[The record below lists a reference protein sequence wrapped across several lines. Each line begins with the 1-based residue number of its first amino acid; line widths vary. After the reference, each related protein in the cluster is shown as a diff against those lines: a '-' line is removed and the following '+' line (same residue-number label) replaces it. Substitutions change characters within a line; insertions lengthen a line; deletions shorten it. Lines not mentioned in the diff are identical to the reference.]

1 MKKTPAKLPLKRK
14 FIAVFI
20 AAILPGFGHMYLGL
34 AQRGIQFIAILLLDI
49 AALFYF
55 TSKGIQINVPLLILL
70 ALMIPVIYFYNV
82 YDVLQSTDWIND
94 HIRALIPKYKRRKSF
109 AGVRGISFGLVLM
122 AEGLLIFMFLVR
134 PYWLRNIVS
143 FWGGYI
149 TAVICIVIGVG
160 LLAFQMVRIYRSIH
174 KSTSSAKSQAVGG
187 ASNDRQN

>member
-1 MKKTPAKLPLKRK
+1 MNNTPAKLPLKRK

-34 AQRGIQFIAILLLDI
+34 AQRGIQFIAVLLLDI

-149 TAVICIVIGVG
+149 TAIVCILIGIG
-160 LLAFQMVRIYRSIH
+160 LLAFQIVRIYRSMYSH
-174 KSTSSAKSQAVGG
+174 KSSAKSQTVGG
-187 ASNDRQN
+187 ASNDRKN

>member
-1 MKKTPAKLPLKRK
+1 MKKSPAKLPLKRK
-14 FIAVFI
+14 FIAVLI

-34 AQRGIQFIAILLLDI
+34 AQRGIQFIAVLLLDI

-122 AEGLLIFMFLVR
+122 AEGLLICMFLVR
-134 PYWLRNIVS
+134 PFWLRNIVS
-143 FWGGYI
+143 FWGSYVI
-149 TAVICIVIGVG
+149 AVICIIIGVG
-160 LLAFQMVRIYRSIH
+160 LLAFQIVRIYRTIQ
-174 KSTSSAKSQAVGG
+174 KQKSSATSQAVGG
-187 ASNDRQN
+187 ANNDR

>member
-55 TSKGIQINVPLLILL
+55 TSKGTQINVPLLILL

-134 PYWLRNIVS
+134 PYWLRNVVS

-160 LLAFQMVRIYRSIH
+160 LLAFQIVRIYRSIH

>member
-1 MKKTPAKLPLKRK
+1 MKKSPAKLPLKRK
-14 FIAVFI
+14 FIAVLI

-34 AQRGIQFIAILLLDI
+34 AQRGIQFIAVLLLDI

-82 YDVLQSTDWIND
+82 YDVLQSTDWINY

-122 AEGLLIFMFLVR
+122 AEGLLICMFLVR
-134 PYWLRNIVS
+134 PFWLRNIVS
-143 FWGGYI
+143 FWGGYVI
-149 TAVICIVIGVG
+149 AVICIVIGVG
-160 LLAFQMVRIYRSIH
+160 LLAFQIVRIYRTIQ
-174 KSTSSAKSQAVGG
+174 KQKSSATSQAVGG
-187 ASNDRQN
+187 ANNDR

>member
-1 MKKTPAKLPLKRK
+1 MKKSPAKLPLKRK
-14 FIAVFI
+14 FIAVLI

-34 AQRGIQFIAILLLDI
+34 AQRGIQFIAVLLLDI

-122 AEGLLIFMFLVR
+122 AEGLLICMFLVR
-134 PYWLRNIVS
+134 PFWLRNIVS
-143 FWGGYI
+143 FWGGYVI
-149 TAVICIVIGVG
+149 AVICIIIGVG
-160 LLAFQMVRIYRSIH
+160 LLAFQIVRIYRTIQ
-174 KSTSSAKSQAVGG
+174 KQKSSATSQAVGG
-187 ASNDRQN
+187 ANNDR